1 MSEAERIRETGEAA
15 LELMK
20 VFAPD
25 VPRESKPQYL
35 KFFTW
40 LLSEKDN
47 PEADYE

>member
-1 MSEAERIRETGEAA
+1 MSEAEHIRETGEAA

-20 VFAPD
+20 IFAPD

-40 LLSEKDN
+40 LLSEKDKS
-47 PEADYE
+47 EAGNE